1 MTTPVNDPA
10 QAVLNIVHGLAAE
23 LHSGKQGKTITL
35 DSLLTDDVGL
45 DSLARVELLLRIG
58 HALNVSLSEQV
69 LTSAETP
76 RDLLRA
82 VLAASAMP
90 QLAIATQIKVAT
102 SLTQGVKEA
111 GDTPEHAT
119 TLLEMLDWHV
129 QRHPARILI
138 IFSGETVEEEISYQ
152 DLYAGAVSVAAGLQQ
167 QDLQPGEAVA
177 IMLPTSLDY
186 FYSFYGV
193 LLVGGVPV
201 PIYPPARLSQLEEH
215 LRRHAGILN
224 NAQAT
229 MLITVA
235 EARMAARLLK
245 TQVASLR
252 SVTTVAELGSSRQK
266 LATEKFTTQKFAP
279 EKFIRPEV
287 KAQDIALLQYTS
299 GSTGNP
305 KGVVL
310 THTNLLANIRAM
322 GQAVEAKSSDV
333 FVSWL
338 PLYHDMGLIGAWLS
352 SLYYGM
358 RFVVMSPLT
367 FLLRPERWL
376 WAIHRHGGTL
386 SAGPNFAY
394 ELCLRRIEDSA
405 IVGLDLHTWR
415 MAFNGAEPIS
425 PDTITRFGERF
436 ARYGLQRCAIAPVY
450 GLAEC
455 SVGLAFPPP
464 DRGPIID
471 KIKRDAFV
479 RTGRA
484 IPVGNE
490 AADAPDT
497 HDILRFVACGQP
509 LLGHQVRIVDTF
521 GSEVGEREE
530 GRLEFCGPSATSGY
544 YRNPEQTRLL
554 FHAAA
559 PGGSEWLDS
568 GDLAY
573 MVGGDIYLTSRIKD
587 IIIRAGRNIYPA
599 ELEEAVGN
607 IPGMRKG
614 CVAVFAST
622 DHAAGTER
630 MVVLAETRETQSD
643 ILNSLR
649 EQIIARSITLLGE
662 PPDDV
667 VLVPPQTVLKTSSG
681 KVRRAASRELY
692 EQGTLANQ
700 QRAVWWQFIRLT
712 WAGVLPQLRRTLR
725 AAAAI
730 LYGSYSWLLFLIL
743 APLTWLMVVM
753 LPRPAWGWTVS
764 RVMARLLLTLS
775 GTPFTVHGLDNLPKN
790 TPCVLVANHASY
802 LDGIMM
808 VAALSQQFGF
818 VAKREL
824 KDQRI
829 PSLYL
834 QHIGTE
840 FVERFNVEQSM
851 ADVKSLLH
859 ILRSGQSLV
868 FFPEGTFHRM
878 SGLQPFRMGAFVL
891 AAQAGVPVVPI
902 TIRGTRS
909 MLRDGQWL
917 PRRGAISITISAPI
931 APEGDDWSAA
941 IKLRAAA
948 YVEILKYCGEPAL
961 PAA

>member
-1 MTTPVNDPA
+1 MNTSVNDPA
-10 QAVLNIVHGLAAE
+10 QALLDIVHGLAAE
-23 LHSGKQGKTITL
+23 LHSGKRGKTITL
-35 DSLLTDDVGL
+35 DSSLTDDVGL

-69 LTSAETP
+69 LLSAETP

-82 VLAASAMP
+82 VLAASAAP
-90 QLAIATQIKVAT
+90 QPAVTTPKSAIVTQIKAAS
-102 SLTQGVKEA
+102 SLTQGVEEA

-129 QRHPARILI
+129 QKHPTRILI
-138 IFSGETVEEEISYQ
+138 ILSGETAEEEISYQ
-152 DLYAGAVSVAAGLQQ
+152 DLYEGAASVAAGLQQ
-167 QDLQPGEAVA
+167 QDLQPGETVA

-229 MLITVA
+229 MLITVV
-235 EARMAARLLK
+235 EARTAARLLK
-245 TQVASLR
+245 TQVATLR
-252 SVTTVAELGSSRQK
+252 TITTVAELVSSRQK
-266 LATEKFTTQKFAP
+266 LATEQ
-279 EKFIRPEV
+279 FIRPEV

-322 GQAVEAKSSDV
+322 GQAVEADSSDV

-394 ELCLRRIEDSA
+394 ELCLRKIEDSA
-405 IVGLDLHTWR
+405 LEGLDLHTWR

-425 PDTITRFGERF
+425 PDTITRFGARF
-436 ARYGLQRCAIAPVY
+436 ARYGLRREAIAPVY

-464 DRGPIID
+464 GRGPIID
-471 KIKRDAFV
+471 QIKRDAFV

-484 IPVGNE
+484 IP
-490 AADAPDT
+490 AAQDAQ
-497 HDILRFVACGQP
+497 DILRFVACGQP
-509 LLGHQVRIVDTF
+509 LPGHQVRIVDAF

-544 YRNPEQTRLL
+544 FRNPEQTRLL
-554 FHAAA
+554 FHAAV
-559 PGGSEWLDS
+559 PGGGEWLDS

-573 MVGGDIYLTSRIKD
+573 MAGGDIYLTSRIKD

-599 ELEEAVGN
+599 ELEEVVGN

-622 DHAAGTER
+622 DPAAGTER

-643 ILNSLR
+643 TLNSLR
-649 EQIIARSITLLGE
+649 EQIIARSISLLGE

-667 VLVPPQTVLKTSSG
+667 MLVPPQTVLKTSSG
-681 KVRRAASRELY
+681 KIRRAASRELY
-692 EQGTLANQ
+692 EQGALATQ
-700 QRAVWWQFIRLT
+700 QRAVWWQFVRLT

-730 LYGSYSWLLFLIL
+730 LYASYAWLLFLIL

-764 RVMARLLLTLS
+764 RVMARLLVTLT
-775 GTPFTVHGLDNLPKN
+775 GTPFVVHGLDNLPKN
-790 TPCVLVANHASY
+790 TPCVLVANHSSY

-808 VAALSQQFGF
+808 VAALSRQFGF

-824 KDQRI
+824 KDQMI
-829 PSLYL
+829 PRLYL

-840 FVERFNVEQSM
+840 FVERYSVEQSM
-851 ADVKSLLH
+851 ADVKCLLH

-902 TIRGTRS
+902 TIHGTRS
-909 MLRDGQWL
+909 ILRSGQWL
-917 PRRGAISITISAPI
+917 PRRGAISITIGAPI
-931 APEGDDWSAA
+931 APQGDDWSAA
-941 IKLRAAA
+941 LKLRDAAHL
-948 YVEILKYCGEPAL
+948 EILKHCGEPAL

>member
-1 MTTPVNDPA
+1 MNTSVNDPA
-10 QAVLNIVHGLAAE
+10 QAVLDIVHELAAE
-23 LHSGKQGKTITL
+23 LHTGKRGKTITL
-35 DSLLTDDVGL
+35 DSSLADDVGL

-58 HALNVSLSEQV
+58 RVLNVSLSEQV
-69 LTSAETP
+69 LVSSETP

-82 VLAASAMP
+82 VLAASAAP
-90 QLAIATQIKVAT
+90 QPAVTTQIKVV
-102 SLTQGVKEA
+102 SIEQVS
-111 GDTPEHAT
+111 DTPEHAT

-129 QRHPARILI
+129 LRHPSRILI
-138 IFSGETVEEEISYQ
+138 ILSYDATEEEISYQ
-152 DLYAGAVSVAAGLQQ
+152 DLYAGAASVAAGLQQ
-167 QDLQPGEAVA
+167 QDLQPGQTVA
-177 IMLPTSLDY
+177 IMLPTSRDY
-186 FYSFYGV
+186 FFSFYGV
-193 LLVGGVPV
+193 LLAGGVPV
-201 PIYPPARLSQLEEH
+201 PIYPPARLSQLEDH

-224 NAQAT
+224 NAQASI
-229 MLITVA
+229 LITVP
-235 EARMAARLLK
+235 EARIAARLLK
-245 TQVASLR
+245 SQVEGLR
-252 SVTTVAELGSSRQK
+252 IVTTVAELASSQQK
-266 LATEKFTTQKFAP
+266 LV
-279 EKFIRPEV
+279 RPVV

-322 GQAVEAKSSDV
+322 GQAVEADSSDV

-367 FLLRPERWL
+367 FLLRPESWL

-394 ELCLRRIEDSA
+394 QLCLHKIEDSTLE
-405 IVGLDLHTWR
+405 GLDLHTWR

-436 ARYGLQRCAIAPVY
+436 ARYGLRREAIAPVY

-464 DRGPIID
+464 GRGPIID
-471 KIKRDAFV
+471 QIKRDAFA

-484 IPVGNE
+484 IP
-490 AADAPDT
+490 AAPNMPDG

-509 LLGHQVRIVDTF
+509 LPGHQVRIVDAL
-521 GSEVGEREE
+521 GHEVGEREE

-554 FHAAA
+554 FHAAQ
-559 PGGSEWLDS
+559 GGGEWLDS

-573 MVGGDIYLTSRIKD
+573 MAGGDIYLTSRIKD

-622 DHAAGTER
+622 DPLAGTER

-643 ILNSLR
+643 TLNSLH
-649 EQIIARSITLLGE
+649 EQIIARTIALLGE

-667 VLVPPQTVLKTSSG
+667 MLVPPQTVLKTSSG
-681 KVRRAASRELY
+681 KIRRAASRELY
-692 EQGTLANQ
+692 EQGALAKQ
-700 QRAVWWQFIRLT
+700 QRAVWWQFVRLT
-712 WAGVLPQLRRTLR
+712 SAGVLPQLRRTLR

-730 LYGSYSWLLFLIL
+730 LYASYAWLLFLIL

-764 RVMARLLLTLS
+764 RVMARLFVTLS
-775 GTPFTVHGLDNLPKN
+775 GTPFAVHGLDNLPKN

-808 VAALSQQFGF
+808 VAALSRQFGF

-824 KDQRI
+824 KDQFI
-829 PSLYL
+829 PRLYL
-834 QHIGTE
+834 QHIGAE
-840 FVERFNVEQSM
+840 FVERFSVEQSM
-851 ADVKSLLH
+851 ADVKSLLQ
-859 ILRSGQSLV
+859 IIRSGQSLA

-878 SGLQPFRMGAFVL
+878 TGLQPFRMGAFVL

-909 MLRDGQWL
+909 ILRSDQWL

-931 APEGDDWSAA
+931 APQGDDWSAA
-941 IKLRAAA
+941 IKLRDAA

-961 PAA
+961 PAV

>member
-1 MTTPVNDPA
+1 MNTPVNDPA
-10 QAVLNIVHGLAAE
+10 QVVLDIVHGLAAE
-23 LHSGKQGKTITL
+23 LHSGKRGKTITL
-35 DSLLTDDVGL
+35 DSSLTDDVGL

-69 LTSAETP
+69 LSSAETP

-82 VLAASAMP
+82 VLAASVMP
-90 QLAIATQIKVAT
+90 LPAVMTQIKAA
-102 SLTQGVKEA
+102 SIEQIS
-111 GDTPEHAT
+111 DTPEHAT
-119 TLLEMLDWHV
+119 TLLEILDWHV

-138 IFSGETVEEEISYQ
+138 VLSGDAAEEEISYQ
-152 DLYAGAVSVAAGLQQ
+152 DLYAGAASVAAGLQQ
-167 QDLQPGEAVA
+167 QDVQPGQTVA
-177 IMLPTSLDY
+177 IMLPTSRDY
-186 FYSFYGV
+186 FFSFYGV
-193 LLVGGVPV
+193 LLVGAVPV

-235 EARMAARLLK
+235 EARIAARLLK

-252 SVTTVAELGSSRQK
+252 SVTTVAELASSRQK
-266 LATEKFTTQKFAP
+266 L
-279 EKFIRPEV
+279 IRPEV

-299 GSTGNP
+299 GSTGKP

-322 GQAVEAKSSDV
+322 GQAVEAKSTDV

-367 FLLRPERWL
+367 FLVRPESWL

-405 IVGLDLHTWR
+405 LLGLDLHTWR

-425 PDTITRFGERF
+425 PDTLSRFGERF
-436 ARYGLQRCAIAPVY
+436 ARYGLQREAIAPVY

-455 SVGLAFPPP
+455 SVGLGFPPP
-464 DRGPIID
+464 SRGPIID
-471 KIKRDAFV
+471 IIKRDAFV

-490 AADAPDT
+490 A

-509 LLGHQVRIVDTF
+509 LPGHQVRIVDAI
-521 GSEVGEREE
+521 GNEVGEREE

-554 FHAAA
+554 FHGAA
-559 PGGSEWLDS
+559 PGGGEWLDS

-573 MVGGDIYLTSRIKD
+573 MAGGDIYLTSRIKD

-622 DHAAGTER
+622 DPTAGTER
-630 MVVLAETRETQSD
+630 MVVLAETRETKVD
-643 ILNSLR
+643 ALNSLR
-649 EQIIARSITLLGE
+649 DQIIARSIALLGE

-667 VLVPPQTVLKTSSG
+667 MLVPPQTVLRTSSG
-681 KVRRAASRELY
+681 KIRRAASRELY
-692 EQGTLANQ
+692 EQGALATQ
-700 QRAVWWQFIRLT
+700 RRAVWWQLVRLT

-725 AAAAI
+725 AASAI
-730 LYGSYSWLLFLIL
+730 LYASYAWLLFLIL

-764 RVMARLLLTLS
+764 RIMARLLVTLS
-775 GTPFTVHGLDNLPKN
+775 GTPFSVRGLDNLPIN

-824 KDQRI
+824 KDQLI
-829 PSLYL
+829 PRLYL

-840 FVERFNVEQSM
+840 FVERFSAEQSL

-891 AAQAGVPVVPI
+891 AAQAGVQVVPI

-909 MLRDGQWL
+909 MLRSDLWL

-931 APEGDDWSAA
+931 APQGDDWSAA
-941 IKLRAAA
+941 LKLRDAAHL
-948 YVEILKYCGEPAL
+948 EILKYCGEPSL

>member
-1 MTTPVNDPA
+1 MNTSVNDPA
-10 QAVLNIVHGLAAE
+10 QALLDIVHGLAAE
-23 LHSGKQGKTITL
+23 LHSGKRGKTITL
-35 DSLLTDDVGL
+35 DSLLSDDVGL

-82 VLAASAMP
+82 VLAASATTQPVIATP
-90 QLAIATQIKVAT
+90 QPAVTTQIKAAT
-102 SLTQGVKEA
+102 SLTQGVEEA
-111 GDTPEHAT
+111 GGTPEHAT

-138 IFSGETVEEEISYQ
+138 ILSGDAAEEEISYQ
-152 DLYAGAVSVAAGLQQ
+152 ELYEGAVSVAAGLQQ
-167 QDLQPGEAVA
+167 QDLQPGQTVA
-177 IMLPTSLDY
+177 IMLPTSRDY
-186 FYSFYGV
+186 FFSFYGV

-201 PIYPPARLSQLEEH
+201 PIYPPARLSQLEDH

-229 MLITVA
+229 MLITVD
-235 EARMAARLLK
+235 EARTAARLLK
-245 TQVASLR
+245 TQVETLR
-252 SVTTVAELGSSRQK
+252 TVTTVAELTSSQQK
-266 LATEKFTTQKFAP
+266 LTT
-279 EKFIRPEV
+279 EKFIRPMV

-310 THTNLLANIRAM
+310 THANLLANIRAM
-322 GQAVEAKSSDV
+322 GQAVEADSSDV

-367 FLLRPERWL
+367 FLVRPERWL

-394 ELCLRRIEDSA
+394 ELCLRKIEDSA
-405 IVGLDLHTWR
+405 LEGLDLHTWR

-425 PDTITRFGERF
+425 PDTITRFGARF
-436 ARYGLQRCAIAPVY
+436 ARYGLRREAIAPVY

-464 DRGPIID
+464 GRGPIID
-471 KIKRDAFV
+471 QIKRDAFV

-484 IPVGNE
+484 IP
-490 AADAPDT
+490 AAPDVQNT
-497 HDILRFVACGQP
+497 RDADDILRFVACGQP
-509 LLGHQVRIVDTF
+509 LPGHQVRIVDAI
-521 GSEVGEREE
+521 GHEVGEREE

-559 PGGSEWLDS
+559 QGGGEWLDS

-573 MVGGDIYLTSRIKD
+573 MAGGDIYLTSRIKD
-587 IIIRAGRNIYPA
+587 IIIRAGRNIYPY
-599 ELEEAVGN
+599 ELEEAVGD

-614 CVAVFAST
+614 CVAVFACSDRT
-622 DHAAGTER
+622 AGTER

-643 ILNSLR
+643 TLNSLR
-649 EQIIARSITLLGE
+649 EQIIARSIALLGE

-667 VLVPPQTVLKTSSG
+667 MLVPPQTVLKTSSG
-681 KVRRAASRELY
+681 KIRRAASRELY
-692 EQGTLANQ
+692 EQGALGKQ
-700 QRAVWWQFIRLT
+700 QRAVWWQFVRLT

-730 LYGSYSWLLFLIL
+730 LYASYAWLLFLIL

-764 RVMARLLLTLS
+764 RVMARLLVTLT
-775 GTPFTVHGLDNLPKN
+775 GTPFVVHGLDNLPKN

-808 VAALSQQFGF
+808 VAALSRQFGF

-824 KDQRI
+824 KDQMI
-829 PSLYL
+829 PRLYL

-840 FVERFNVEQSM
+840 FVERYSVEQSM

-868 FFPEGTFHRM
+868 FFPEGTFQRM
-878 SGLQPFRMGAFVL
+878 TGLQPFRMGAFVL

-902 TIRGTRS
+902 TICGTRS
-909 MLRDGQWL
+909 ILRSEQWL

-931 APEGDDWSAA
+931 APQGDDWSAA
-941 IKLRAAA
+941 IKLRDAAH
-948 YVEILKYCGEPAL
+948 VEILKYCGEPAL
-961 PAA
+961 PSI